1 MAITA
6 AERRVLAGAAL
17 VVAVGLAA
25 LGSCTPAGPP
35 APQPAPEPAPERPP
49 VRTADPPPE
58 PVTARPPEAAAD
70 KPTGRTGESGEPQMR
85 IGLAVGVPSA
95 AVGGGGGGGGDLVV
109 TDPSGSRLSVIP
121 AGEQWRVVP
130 SGIGVSVQP
139 PGRIGSTPSEVIAV
153 IAADP
158 SGLVR
163 VNGRAYRGSVEVV
176 RDTAGIT
183 LVNRVLLESY
193 LLGVVSA
200 EMGRRNQAEFAAL
213 EAQAVVSRTYALRH
227 LRRRAALGFDL
238 HAGVADQVYAGS
250 GSETPE
256 GLEAVRATRG
266 MVLTDGG
273 APIDAFYYS
282 TCGGQTADGVEAF
295 RAASRSYL
303 RSFPDVDEHGADY
316 CSISPRYR
324 WREEWT
330 GEALRATLRRTLP
343 AASGVPGDR
352 VAEVRD
358 VWVARRT
365 GSGRVGRLAITL
377 RSNQV
382 MVDGPAVRQVLR
394 PASGD
399 LLRSAAFSLTAT
411 GAGREITRL
420 VAEGSGAGHGVGLC
434 QWGAVGRS
442 RAGHDFR
449 RILAAYYPGAALQR
463 LY

>member
-1 MAITA
+1 MAVA
-6 AERRVLAGAAL
+6 A
-17 VVAVGLAA
+17 GLAA

-35 APQPAPEPAPERPP
+35 AGQPAPEPAPEQPDGR
-49 VRTADPPPE
+49 VPE
-58 PVTARPPEAAAD
+58 GAA
-70 KPTGRTGESGEPQMR
+70 ESGEPQLR

-95 AVGGGGGGGGDLVV
+95 TVGGGGDLVV
-109 TDPSGSRLSVIP
+109 TDPSGARLGAIP
-121 AGEQWRVVP
+121 AGEPWQAVP

-139 PGRIGSTPSEVIAV
+139 PGRIGSTPSEMIAV
-153 IAADP
+153 ISTDP
-158 SGLVR
+158 AQMVR
-163 VNGRAYRGSVEVV
+163 VNGRTYRGIVEIV

-183 LVNRVLLESY
+183 LVNRLPLESY

-200 EMGRRNQAEFAAL
+200 EMGRRNLAEFEAL
-213 EAQAVVSRTYALRH
+213 KAQAVVSRTYALRN

-256 GLEAVRATRG
+256 GLEAVRSTRG
-266 MVLTDGG
+266 VVLTHER

-295 RAASRSYL
+295 RAASRPYL
-303 RSFPDVDEHGADY
+303 KSFPDVDENGAAY
-316 CSISPRYR
+316 CHISPRYR

-330 GEALRATLRRTLP
+330 GEGLRATLQRTLP
-343 AASGVPGDR
+343 AATGVPGER
-352 VAEVRD
+352 VGEVRD
-358 VWVARRT
+358 VWVAQRT

-394 PASGD
+394 PLSGD
-399 LLRSAAFSLTAT
+399 LLRSAAFTLTAT
-411 GAGREITRL
+411 GAGRGVTRL

-442 RAGHDFR
+442 RAGHDFQ
-449 RILAAYYPGAALQR
+449 RILAAYYPGAGLQR
-463 LY
+463 VY

>member
-1 MAITA
+1 
-6 AERRVLAGAAL
+6 V
-17 VVAVGLAA
+17 
-25 LGSCTPAGPP
+25 PP
-35 APQPAPEPAPERPP
+35 PDQPAPEAIPRPAPEQ
-49 VRTADPPPE
+49 
-58 PVTARPPEAAAD
+58 
-70 KPTGRTGESGEPQMR
+70 PTGRRPDREPERAAESSEPQVR
-85 IGLAVGVPSA
+85 IGLAIGVPSA
-95 AVGGGGGGGGDLVV
+95 TVGGVGNLVV
-109 TDPSGSRLSVIP
+109 TDPGGARLAVIP
-121 AGEQWRVVP
+121 AGEPWRVVA
-130 SGIGVSVQP
+130 SGTGVSVQP
-139 PGRIGSTPSEVIAV
+139 PGRAGSTPSEMIAV
-153 IAADP
+153 IPSDP
-158 SGLVR
+158 LEVVR
-163 VNGRAYRGSVEVV
+163 VNGRTYRGIVEVV

-183 LVNRVLLESY
+183 VVNRVLLESY

-200 EMGRRNQAEFAAL
+200 EMGRRNLAEFEAL
-213 EAQAVVSRTYALRH
+213 KAQAIVSRTYALRN

-266 MVLTDGG
+266 MALTYEG

-295 RAASRSYL
+295 RAASRPYL
-303 RSFPDVDEHGADY
+303 RSFPDVDEHGTAY

-324 WREEWT
+324 WREVWT
-330 GEALRATLRRTLP
+330 GDGLRTTLRRTLP
-343 AASGVPGDR
+343 VATGVPIDQVR
-352 VAEVRD
+352 EVRD
-358 VWVARRT
+358 VWVAQRT

-399 LLRSAAFSLTAT
+399 LLRSAAFTLIAT
-411 GAGREITRL
+411 GAGQGVTRL
-420 VAEGSGAGHGVGLC
+420 VADGSGAGHGVGLC

-442 RAGHDFR
+442 RAGQDFR